1 MEVHPNGVLG
11 IAHAGV
17 REARGRMA
25 RRMHRHP
32 LSVVRS
38 WTTST
43 GACIWKQSGRPPSP
57 RTTEDRRTDD
67 PHPPL
72 YARIEAC
79 AFCPGI
85 AHLGDALRPSSVL
98 RIQWAAFVDVRV
110 GWCTIGV
117 HEPHCNTNPS
127 ALTHGCWPAWVRHS
141 SDPTVGPPYGT
152 GIHPGTGFEML
163 PGGQEP
169 CWYLRT

>member
-43 GACIWKQSGRPPSP
+43 GACIWKQSCRPPSP

-72 YARIEAC
+72 YARIEAR

-98 RIQWAAFVDVRV
+98 RIQWSAFVDVRV
-110 GWCTIGV
+110 GWCTTGV

-127 ALTHGCWPAWVRHS
+127 AFRMVAGLLGCATRVIRRWAR
-141 SDPTVGPPYGT
+141 PTAREYTPGKDSKCCRWGKNHAGT
-152 GIHPGTGFEML
+152 
-163 PGGQEP
+163 
-169 CWYLRT
+169 